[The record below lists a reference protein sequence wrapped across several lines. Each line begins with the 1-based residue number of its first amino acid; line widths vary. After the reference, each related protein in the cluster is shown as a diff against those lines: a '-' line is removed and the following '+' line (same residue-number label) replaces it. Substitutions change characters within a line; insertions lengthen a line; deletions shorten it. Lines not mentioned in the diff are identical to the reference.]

1 MTLQEIP
8 PLTPE
13 HKSTLVK
20 TSLFLTPYG
29 SFNSGLMS
37 HLNLIVV
44 LPDLETH
51 VEGTILYLLTP
62 KDANLSTK
70 YVFKKYLFIFM
81 KYIEFISFM
90 ASFSSRTYGPHWFK
104 IKFSTLSPG
113 NQFEVVNIWVDFFKP
128 TILSTRIS
136 IGKVGLGHVGNQPNW
151 VARLFGF
158 SQFLPR
164 SLFTKD
170 VEICLATTTLTKK
183 VYKACLDFHAKNIIN
198 LSPFKFEAF
207 FHCTKEFEEWWTRYH
222 NSVVVDYST
231 LLQHLT
237 NFFTQQLWQCL

>member
-1 MTLQEIP
+1 
-8 PLTPE
+8 
-13 HKSTLVK
+13 
-20 TSLFLTPYG
+20 
-29 SFNSGLMS
+29 
-37 HLNLIVV
+37 
-44 LPDLETH
+44 
-51 VEGTILYLLTP
+51 
-62 KDANLSTK
+62 
-70 YVFKKYLFIFM
+70 
-81 KYIEFISFM
+81 M

-113 NQFEVVNIWVDFFKP
+113 NQFEAVNIWVDFFKP

-183 VYKACLDFHAKNIIN
+183 VYKACLDFHAKKIIN

-207 FHCTKEFEEWWTRYH
+207 FHCTKEFDEWWTRYH
-222 NSVVVDYST
+222 NSVVYDQRVDEEDNEVEEKDKNDDHEESEKVIPICVTPLPVHIAADAQQST
-231 LLQHLT
+231 PWGASNNKELDAYKILNSNQPLT
-237 NFFTQQLWQCL
+237 NSPPK